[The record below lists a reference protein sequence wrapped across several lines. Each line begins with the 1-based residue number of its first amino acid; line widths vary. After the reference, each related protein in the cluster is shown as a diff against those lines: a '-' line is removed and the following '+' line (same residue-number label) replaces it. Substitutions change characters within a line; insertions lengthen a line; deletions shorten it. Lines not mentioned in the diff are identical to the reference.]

1 MSNQLPPST
10 RDRIIGAALGLFAAK
25 GYGSTTI
32 ADIAAAAKA
41 NPGSVYF
48 FFPTK
53 QEVLLAVLSAYSS
66 GIHPM
71 LLEPAWRGVED
82 PIARVFAL
90 LDRYRSLLTDS
101 DCTYGCPI
109 GSLALELHEP
119 DPPVREAL
127 AANFAAWT
135 AAIEACLDE
144 AGSRLPRDVDRHA
157 LAVFVLTTMEGAVM
171 LARTYR
177 GIAAYDA
184 AIEQLH
190 TYFARLQQTPAA
202 RRAPEKTREPEKPEP
217 EKTALRPRTRSK
229 PVGRAR
235 ARAVT
240 RKRRS

>member
-10 RDRIIGAALGLFAAK
+10 RNRIIGAALGLFGAK
-25 GYGSTTI
+25 GYGATTI
-32 ADIAAAAKA
+32 ADIARAAKA

-53 QEVLLAVLSAYSS
+53 QEVLLAVLGAYSR
-66 GIHPM
+66 GIRPM
-71 LLEPAWRGVED
+71 LLEPAWQGVPD
-82 PIARVFAL
+82 PIERVFAL

-144 AGSRLPRDVDRHA
+144 AGERLPRDLDRHA
-157 LAVFVLTTMEGAVM
+157 LAIFVLTTMEGAVM

-177 GIAAYDA
+177 GIEAYDA
-184 AIEQLH
+184 AIEQLQ
-190 TYFARLQQTPAA
+190 TYFARLQQQPAA
-202 RRAPEKTREPEKPEP
+202 RRQSEKKHGPEKNSDR
-217 EKTALRPRTRSK
+217 
-229 PVGRAR
+229 GAR
-235 ARAVT
+235 ARGDRVGKPRRRAGT
-240 RKRRS
+240 RNRS

>member
-1 MSNQLPPST
+1 MSDQPTPST
-10 RDRIIGAALGLFAAK
+10 RDRIIAAALRLFAAK
-25 GYGSTTI
+25 GYGATTI
-32 ADIAAAAKA
+32 ADIAATAKA

-53 QEVLLAVLSAYSS
+53 QEVLLAVLGAYSD
-66 GIHPM
+66 GIRPM
-71 LLEPAWRGVED
+71 LLDPAWRSVED

-135 AAIEACLDE
+135 AAIESCLED
-144 AGSRLPRDVDRHA
+144 AADSLPSDLDRHA

-177 GIAAYDA
+177 GIEAYDA
-184 AIEQLH
+184 AIGQLR
-190 TYFARLQQTPAA
+190 TYFARLQPDPPA
-202 RRAPEKTREPEKPEP
+202 RRAMEKKRASQ
-217 EKTALRPRTRSK
+217 KTSDRSPGPRRKHVRGGGGTVS
-229 PVGRAR
+229 AR
-235 ARAVT
+235 RG
-240 RKRRS
+240 S

>member
-25 GYGSTTI
+25 GYGATTI
-32 ADIAAAAKA
+32 ADIAGAAKA

-53 QEVLLAVLSAYSS
+53 QEVLLAVLGAYST
-66 GIHPM
+66 GIGPM

-101 DCTYGCPI
+101 ECTYGCPI

-119 DPPVREAL
+119 DPPVRAAL

-135 AAIEACLDE
+135 AAIEGCLDD
-144 AGSRLPRDVDRHA
+144 AGDRLPSDVDRHE

-177 GIAAYDA
+177 GIEAYDA
-184 AIEQLH
+184 AIEQLQ
-190 TYFARLQQTPAA
+190 TYFARLQREPAA
-202 RRAPEKTREPEKPEP
+202 KRALETKREPKR
-217 EKTALRPRTRSK
+217 KAAGSTR
-229 PVGRAR
+229 GRGTR
-235 ARAVT
+235 VDKSRRAVT